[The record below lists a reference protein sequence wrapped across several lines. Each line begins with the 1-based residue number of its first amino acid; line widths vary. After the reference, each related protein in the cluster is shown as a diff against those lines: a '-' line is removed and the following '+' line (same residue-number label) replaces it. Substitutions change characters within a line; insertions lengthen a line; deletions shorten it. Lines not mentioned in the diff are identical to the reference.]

1 MKTAEILNDFKT
13 AFLLYICQ

>member
-1 MKTAEILNDFKT
+1 MKAAEILNDFKT